1 MFSVYLDLFCVRG
14 PRTTRGRREVI
25 SESVGLIL
33 GWGCVFG
40 SCGLQMVVEM
50 MRIRTAGVG
59 GGGLEERKW
68 RTGTVPSKPGKEEC
82 QEGDEGETREA
93 ITGKQ
98 GMETGVLATT
108 HVWTVSEPSE

>member
-1 MFSVYLDLFCVRG
+1 MFSVYLDLFGVRG

-59 GGGLEERKW
+59 GRGLEERKW
-68 RTGTVPSKPGKEEC
+68 RTRTVPSKPEKKEEC
-82 QEGDEGETREA
+82 QEGDEGETRET

-98 GMETGVLATT
+98 EMETGVLATT
-108 HVWTVSEPSE
+108 PCLDCF